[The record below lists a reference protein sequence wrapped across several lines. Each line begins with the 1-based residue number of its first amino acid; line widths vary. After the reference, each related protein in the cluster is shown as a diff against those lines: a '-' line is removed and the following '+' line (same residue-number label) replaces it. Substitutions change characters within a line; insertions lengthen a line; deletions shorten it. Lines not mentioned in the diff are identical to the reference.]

1 MKSLKVRSI
10 LAICT
15 ALSILMTMTLTGC
28 ASKTKS
34 TSNTGNTAK
43 TGEAK
48 SEPVVLDFTYWEG
61 SPADKQGFDSLIS
74 KFENE
79 NPNIKIN
86 KQVLPSGAKYY
97 ESLDTRIA
105 GKQYPSIAR
114 LQYQKLGR
122 YIDANVLLDMTSR
135 IDKANQ
141 DDLLPAFKSAVSVK
155 DKLYAMP
162 HHTDTMAIFY
172 NKDMFEKAG
181 IQPPTSID
189 KAWTWDEFLDVSRKI
204 KEKTGVKY
212 AFTYKWTKNT
222 GYRAL
227 PFLYMNG
234 GSILNADGTKAAIN
248 TPQGIEFLNYIKT
261 WSSEGLISKTSP
273 NSSDSPDEL
282 FVTGVVAMEIAGNY
296 IMSYIDENM
305 KDKKWGVTY
314 MPQKN
319 GKTGADMGGNAL
331 AVFAQSKYP
340 EESAK
345 FVKFMTDAENSKAFC
360 EVTNFLPV
368 RKSIPKENMKF
379 AAYNNE
385 MKLFL
390 DQVATVDPNMA
401 AVETNKKFQPIMQV
415 ISDNIEKIILN
426 GASGEQV
433 VKDMEKG
440 INDAIKD

>member
-1 MKSLKVRSI
+1 MKSLKVRNI

-28 ASKTKS
+28 ASKTKP
-34 TSNTGNTAK
+34 TSNTGNT
-43 TGEAK
+43 AK

-86 KQVLPSGAKYY
+86 KQILPSGSKYY

-141 DDLLPAFKSAVSVK
+141 EDLLPAFRSAVSVK

-189 KAWTWDEFLDVSRKI
+189 KAWTWEEFLDVSRKV

-319 GKTGADMGGNAL
+319 GKTGSDMGGNAL

-368 RKSIPKENMKF
+368 RKSIPKESMKF

-426 GASGEQV
+426 SASGEQV